1 MRLFAI
7 SDLHMEHPA
16 NRQPLRDLPA
26 RPDDW
31 LVIAGDVG
39 RGLEHLALCFDIL
52 VPRFA
57 RVVWTPG
64 NHDLWSRP
72 DRPDESRGV
81 ARYEELVALA
91 RAYGVITP
99 EDPFPIFD
107 HPGGPILIAPVFV
120 LYDYS
125 FRPGSVP
132 LAGVVGWA
140 AEANSACAD
149 EYLLHP
155 DPFPS
160 RNAWCKARC
169 AQTEARLAARPQALP
184 TVLISHFSLEEALAV
199 LPRAPRFTPWC
210 GTWLTRDWH
219 RRFDARAVV
228 FGHLHMPG
236 TRWIDGVP
244 FQEVSLG
251 YPRQRRNG
259 SAIGDHLREVR
270 LEPNE
275 RTPAIVGEPGET

>member
-1 MRLFAI
+1 MRLLAI
-7 SDLHMEHPA
+7 SDLHLEHPA
-16 NRQPLRDLPA
+16 NRQALRDLPA
-26 RPDDW
+26 RSDDW

-39 RGLEHLALCFDIL
+39 HGPEHLALCFDTL

-99 EDPFPIFD
+99 EDPFPIFE
-107 HPGGPILIAPVFV
+107 HSGGPILIAPVFV

-125 FRPGSVP
+125 FRPASVP
-132 LAGVVGWA
+132 LAGVVDWA
-140 AEANSACAD
+140 AEANSVCAD

-160 RNAWCKARC
+160 RNAWCQARC
-169 AQTEARLAARPQALP
+169 AQTEARLAARPQAMP
-184 TVLISHFSLEEALAV
+184 TVLISHFPLEEALAV

-210 GTWLTRDWH
+210 GTRLTRDWH

-228 FGHLHMPG
+228 FGHLHIPG

-251 YPRQRRNG
+251 YPRQRRHG

-270 LEPNE
+270 LGPYK
-275 RTPAIVGEPGET
+275 RTLAIVGEPEET

>member
-210 GTWLTRDWH
+210 GTWLTTALASTFRCQGCGLRPSAHARYALD
-219 RRFDARAVV
+219 RRRAVS
-228 FGHLHMPG
+228 GGLS
-236 TRWIDGVP
+236 RLS
-244 FQEVSLG
+244 QAKA
-251 YPRQRRNG
+251 QR
-259 SAIGDHLREVR
+259 LRHWR
-270 LEPNE
+270 S
-275 RTPAIVGEPGET
+275 PARSSTGAE